1 MERTD
6 SKLLLSPAPHI
17 SSGETIPRIMYTVL
31 AAMAPAALASIY
43 FFRFRAA
50 LLIVACSVTALV
62 TEYVFQKI
70 RRKPITI
77 WDGSALVTG
86 VLLAFNL
93 PPSLPVWMAVAGT
106 VFAIAIGKQ
115 IFGGLGHNPFNPALV
130 GRVFLLAAFPMAMTA
145 WTTPIDGLSTAT
157 PLAALKV
164 DVAASSTVDSY
175 SSGTMDAA
183 TSGTVDSYSS
193 GTMDVATSGTVD
205 SSGHGRGLVP

>member
-1 MERTD
+1 
-6 SKLLLSPAPHI
+6 
-17 SSGETIPRIMYTVL
+17 MYTVL

-157 PLAALKV
+157 PPGSAQ
-164 DVAASSTVDSY
+164 
-175 SSGTMDAA
+175 G
-183 TSGTVDSYSS
+183 
-193 GTMDVATSGTVD
+193 
-205 SSGHGRGLVP
+205 GRSRFQYR